1 MFALALRS
9 LRQRPGRATAT
20 LLSAFLGA
28 AVVMTFNSLHD
39 TAARPGVDS
48 VSAESL
54 STAAGVVGGYGTLLV
69 FFAIASTLT
78 VNVRQRGAEMELLRC
93 SGATPAQIRR
103 MVVGEAVAIALA
115 GAVLAIG
122 PAMLG
127 GRALLGVFQDG
138 GQVARSVDYS
148 FGPVAL
154 GSGIGITVPAAAFL
168 AVRRVTL
175 RPRPRGR
182 ARTFLAYAA
191 LVAGGAAV
199 CSTFAF
205 SAEDAALMAPPA
217 YGAILLSVGCALLA
231 PRLLECLL
239 DRLPLAGPS
248 GYLAVRNL
256 RRRAAEMSGV
266 LMPLILFTCMASA
279 TLTMQ
284 AVESDA
290 IRASGV
296 PKSVDAKNLETL
308 NLTVVG
314 VIVVFCC
321 VMLINSLYAATTY
334 RGREFGQQRLVGAT
348 PGAGARGGRRRGSDP
363 DGDGCLLRHPGRA
376 RRGPRVQR
384 RPHGLPVAGPG
395 TWYLARR
402 RRGRGR
408 GDPGDRPVHGPPH
421 PADAG
426 RGGGDPGRVNGR
438 RTVGRG
444 RDMRAGAA
452 LAPDRPSGHDGLQGR
467 RFPPPGSRPRRGR

>member
-1 MFALALRS
+1 VFALALRS

-103 MVVGEAVAIALA
+103 MVVGEAVAIALV
-115 GAVLAIG
+115 GAVVAIG

-127 GRALLGVFQDG
+127 GRALLGVFQDS

-154 GSGIGITVPAAAFL
+154 ASGIAITVSAAAGAAFL

-175 RPRPRGR
+175 RRRPRGR

-191 LVAGGAAV
+191 LLAGGAAV

-231 PRLLECLL
+231 PRLLEGLL

-348 PGAGARGGRRRGSDP
+348 PGQVLGAVGAEGLILTVTGVFLGTVAGLAGVLAFSAVRTGSP
-363 DGDGCLLRHPGRA
+363 WPGQGPGIWLAVVAVATAVTLGTVLFTA
-376 RRGPRVQR
+376 RRTLRTPA
-384 RPHGLPVAGPG
+384 VAAV
-395 TWYLARR
+395 TLVA
-402 RRGRGR
+402 
-408 GDPGDRPVHGPPH
+408 
-421 PADAG
+421 
-426 RGGGDPGRVNGR
+426 
-438 RTVGRG
+438 
-444 RDMRAGAA
+444 
-452 LAPDRPSGHDGLQGR
+452 
-467 RFPPPGSRPRRGR
+467 